1 MQPHDTPLFAMI
13 QAMTS
18 ALPPSCLRAGQDFR
32 GQEKAARAP
41 AAGLKR
47 EA

>member
-18 ALPPSCLRAGQDFR
+18 AMPPSCLRAGA
-32 GQEKAARAP
+32 GSHWQEKAGRGP
-41 AAGLKR
+41 EAGMKR